1 MTAPEATDIVIIDE
15 NEKCPYLENE
25 IARMPLRMPLGK
37 VTLDEADRRLADG
50 HRRTGEFIYQT
61 NCPTCKAC
69 QPIRIDC
76 NEFEFSRNQKRVL
89 SRGDNRFRQA
99 IGPLAS
105 DETRVRLFNKHRR
118 MRGLAKRE
126 TNIDVEEYVWGFVRS
141 CFESFEISYWLDDE
155 LICLAV
161 CDAGKSSLSAVY
173 TFFDPELKSGSVGTY
188 SILKQIEYCQQ
199 RKLQYL
205 YLGYYVAESP
215 HMKYKSRFV
224 PNERLIDGT
233 WQKFKQDS

>member
-61 NCPTCKAC
+61 NCPSCKAC
-69 QPIRIDC
+69 EPIRIDC
-76 NEFEFSRNQKRVL
+76 NEFKFSRNQKRVL
-89 SRGDNRFRQA
+89 SRGNGRFRQS
-99 IGPLAS
+99 IGPLES
-105 DETRVRLFNKHRR
+105 DDTRVSLFNKHRR

-126 TNIDVEEYVWGFVRS
+126 TNIDIEEYVWGFVRS

-161 CDAGKSSLSAVY
+161 CDAGKNSLSAVY
-173 TFFDPELKSGSVGTY
+173 TFFEPELKSDSVGTY

-199 RKLQYL
+199 RELQYL
-205 YLGYYVAESP
+205 YLGYFVAESP

-224 PNERLIDGT
+224 PNERLIDGR
-233 WQKFKQDS
+233 WQRFTQDS